1 MATLWF
7 LLMSSLTLLA
17 LVVGCMLARGS
28 KTIARLTLALALMLL
43 FLWVYLIHTPALA
56 VLVIPPSILT
66 YLEGTAAAP
75 LFMIVIGCA
84 LAFAHLPRQRRLVK
98 IAMLCGLF
106 YFLNGGFWMLQT
118 TPTAVLGRD
127 LPTDGA
133 ILQSQNYSC
142 VAAACATALVRLG
155 INTTEAEMAEFT
167 QTRSGSGAT
176 LIRALDGLERRLA
189 GTRYQ
194 PRLLQPGYDELM
206 LMPTPIVTPIA
217 VERSGRHMIT
227 LLRFNRYGAWLVDPV
242 VGEFFMVHED
252 LRQSY
257 TGQVII
263 FVPR

>member
-1 MATLWF
+1 MALLWF

-17 LVVGCMLARGS
+17 LITGCWLGRRS
-28 KTIARLTLALALMLL
+28 KTIARLTLALALILL
-43 FLWVYLIHTPALA
+43 FAWVYLIHTPALA
-56 VLVIPPSILT
+56 VVMIPASILT

-127 LPTDGA
+127 LPEDGA
-133 ILQSQNYSC
+133 VLQSQDYSC

-155 INTTEAEMAEFT
+155 LHATEAQMAELT

-176 LIRALDGLERRLA
+176 LIRALDGLERRLT
-189 GTRYQ
+189 GTRFQ
-194 PRLLQPGYDELM
+194 PRLLQPTYDQLSM
-206 LMPTPIVTPIA
+206 LPMPIITPIQA
-217 VERSGRHMIT
+217 ERSRHMIT

-252 LRQSY
+252 LRAVY

-263 FVPR
+263 IAPR